1 MRKGEIYWFRVAN
14 NYNPENHVQAGS
26 RPYIVFG
33 TTKGPAIQA
42 IPLTTKLSKL
52 SKIPTHALLTPQDTM
67 LQKIK
72 PSVVLCEQISTLPK
86 TSIIGEVPDIVTPEK
101 LTEIDRLLLKQLCV
115 EGTV

>member
-1 MRKGEIYWFRVAN
+1 M
-14 NYNPENHVQAGS
+14 QAGS

-33 TTKGPAIQA
+33 TTKGPTVQA

-86 TSIIGEVPDIVTPEK
+86 SHITGEVLDIVTPEK